1 MKKIYFTLVLA
12 FSLIFSIAK
21 ATVITAT
28 ANNGDWATAS
38 TWDLNRTP
46 QSGDTVVIPIGYTV
60 ILNSP
65 LTYDPMYV
73 KIYGTLTLDQSAKLN
88 LGATSAIMVY
98 AGGKINS
105 TNGSPSEKI
114 RIGGTEVYRGSD
126 PAVNGPVLLNNSG
139 NHPVSAIP
147 LPVKF
152 ISFSLARSE
161 KNVLVE
167 WSTASELNCS
177 YFEIDRSTDGIKWTA
192 AGTVIAAGNSTTIQQ
207 YKYND
212 KNVSG
217 QIIYYRVKEV
227 DFDNKVTFTEVKSIH
242 FDSNTTDVRI
252 MATSSDN
259 VVVNFS
265 KQVKSNVSIK
275 MISVSGQL
283 ISQQSFS
290 NPVGQVSIPATT
302 STKGIYIITVTNG
315 QDLLVSRRIL
325 L

>member
-12 FSLIFSIAK
+12 FSLIFTIAK

-28 ANNGDWATAS
+28 VNNGDWATAS
-38 TWDLNRTP
+38 TWNLNRAP
-46 QSGDTVVIPIGYTV
+46 QSGDTVVIPTGYTV

-73 KIYGTLTLDQSAKLN
+73 KVYGTLTLDQSAKLN

-139 NHPVSAIP
+139 SHPVSAIP

-152 ISFSLARSE
+152 ISFSVARND

-177 YFEIDRSTDGIKWTA
+177 YFEVDRSTDGTNWTA
-192 AGTVIAAGNSTTIQQ
+192 AGTVVAAGNSTTIQQ
-207 YKYND
+207 YKYTD
-212 KNVSG
+212 KNASG
-217 QIIYYRVKEV
+217 QVIYYRVKEV
-227 DFDNKVTFTEVKSIH
+227 DFDNKVTLTEVKSIR

-252 MATSSDN
+252 IATSSDN

-275 MISVSGQL
+275 MISVSGQI

-290 NPVGQVSIPATT
+290 NPVGQVSVPATT

-315 QDLLVSRRIL
+315 QDLLISRRIL